1 MNRHIPNGTYG
12 GVGGRG
18 LAALSYPIHFFLMRL
33 LRPCGARN
41 GHNTQKVELSK

>member
-18 LAALSYPIHFFLMRL
+18 LAALSYPINLL
-33 LRPCGARN
+33 LRDCFAPRN
-41 GHNTQKVELSK
+41 NE